1 MSWSEKALG
10 EGLTVKHG
18 FAFKSEYFDDDPNY
32 PVLVTPGNFE
42 IGGGFKQSMLKTY
55 SGEVRS
61 EYVLSPGAA
70 IVTMTD
76 LSKTAD
82 SLGAAAMVPDDGRVY
97 LHNQRIG
104 LLQTCEPE
112 MFDLRFIRYL
122 TSTKEYRQHVIGT
135 ATGTTVRHTSPKRI
149 LEYSARIPGFHEQ
162 EAIAEV
168 LGALDDKIAANETLA
183 SKLMEA
189 GELEYVLGTERADS
203 CRMSDA
209 LTPVLGGTP
218 SRSDDGLWDGTIPWV
233 SAKDISRAQAGF
245 VIDTDEGIS
254 EAAAAPKRLR
264 PLEPGSVV
272 LTARGT
278 VGAVARLSIA
288 ATINQSCYGF
298 VPDAVPAGC
307 LYFLVKKSVA
317 QAKAMVHGSVFDT
330 ITKKTFDNVA
340 VPDLTGEGWSALESR
355 VGPMVAAGEAAVTES
370 WKLAR
375 TRDELLPLLMSGKIT
390 VKDAE
395 KVVSDAV

>member
-1 MSWSEKALG
+1 MSEWRETTWGSVIELQRGFDITKSQQRLTGGVPVVSSGGVSSYHDKSMA
-10 EGLTVKHG
+10 EG
-18 FAFKSEYFDDDPNY
+18 
-32 PVLVTPGNFE
+32 PGVV
-42 IGGGFKQSMLKTY
+42 IGRKGTL
-55 SGEVRS
+55 
-61 EYVLSPGAA
+61 
-70 IVTMTD
+70 
-76 LSKTAD
+76 
-82 SLGAAAMVPDDGRVY
+82 GRVHFVEEDY
-97 LHNQRIG
+97 WPHDTTLWVKDFKGNDERFVYYSLKQLNTDHFNVGSASPTLNRNHVYP
-104 LLQTCEPE
+104 LPVRWPE
-112 MFDLRFIRYL
+112 
-122 TSTKEYRQHVIGT
+122 S
-135 ATGTTVRHTSPKRI
+135 
-149 LEYSARIPGFHEQ
+149 LEIQ
-162 EAIAEV
+162 CAIAEV
-168 LGALDDKIAANETLA
+168 LAALDDKIAANGALA
-183 SKLMEA
+183 SKLMEV
-189 GELEYVLGTERADS
+189 GELEYVQGTEKADS
-203 CRMSDA
+203 CRMSDV
-209 LTPVLGGTP
+209 LVPVLGGTP

-254 EAAAAPKRLR
+254 EAATAPKRLR

-278 VGAVARLSIA
+278 VGAVARLSVA

-307 LYFLVKKSVA
+307 LYFLVKRSVA

-330 ITKKTFDNVA
+330 ITRKTFDNVA

-370 WKLAR
+370 RKLAR

-395 KVVSDAV
+395 AVVSDAV